1 MMDVDFTEKR
11 ILLAGLGL
19 IGGSA
24 AKAMRMAGYRYIDG
38 LDTDE
43 QTLETA
49 LKEGVI
55 NAAFS
60 EDAMPYDLVLCS
72 LPHRAVPQLYK
83 QVQGGLVQG
92 GVFAE
97 LSGLKSALI
106 RKLSAVMCDNHVL
119 LCLHPMAG
127 SEKQGYAHSHAKMFD
142 GAPLILTPTEKT
154 NETALEWS
162 HFIAKAFGCC
172 GMPTLCARRHDEAI
186 AAVSHLPHIAALALC
201 EAASGNER
209 FAGGS
214 FSAVTRVAQLNAPLW
229 AGLLADN
236 AEYVLKSLSSFRQSL
251 MAIEA
256 AISTGDATALEALL
270 LRLSKEDHKK

>member
-1 MMDVDFTEKR
+1 
-11 ILLAGLGL
+11 
-19 IGGSA
+19 
-24 AKAMRMAGYRYIDG
+24 
-38 LDTDE
+38 
-43 QTLETA
+43 
-49 LKEGVI
+49 
-55 NAAFS
+55 
-60 EDAMPYDLVLCS
+60 
-72 LPHRAVPQLYK
+72 
-83 QVQGGLVQG
+83 
-92 GVFAE
+92 
-97 LSGLKSALI
+97 
-106 RKLSAVMCDNHVL
+106 
-119 LCLHPMAG
+119 MAG
-127 SEKQGYAHSHAKMFD
+127 SEKQGYAHSRAKMFD

-172 GMPTLCARRHDEAI
+172 GMPTLCARRHMMKPSPLWPPSPYRGAR
-186 AAVSHLPHIAALALC
+186 AVR
-201 EAASGNER
+201 AASGNER